1 MKPNL
6 FLLLLL
12 SLLPAFAE
20 SRTWTNS
27 EGKTLEGEYV
37 RATEKEVYVK
47 LPTGKTVKLA
57 LNTLSQDDKDFTQK
71 TMEQE
76 TADKDAK
83 KAEEQKARL
92 SFKWSKK
99 MDVTMKE
106 AKEYDLPVMVL
117 FTGSSWCGYCVK
129 LEEEVL
135 SQPEFKKLASG
146 KMLGIKYECGSP
158 GDYSSEGKKKA
169 KEFGIGGVPSYI
181 ILDKD
186 GKKIGQGGY
195 HKGITPKEVVDKITG
210 GTK

>member
-6 FLLLLL
+6 FFLLLLT
-12 SLLPAFAE
+12 LLPAFAE

-47 LPTGKTVKLA
+47 LSTGKTVKLV
-57 LNTLSQDDKDFTQK
+57 LDTLSKDDQDFTKK
-71 TMEQE
+71 TLEQE
-76 TADKDAK
+76 NADKDAK
-83 KAEEQKARL
+83 KAEEQKAKL

-99 MDVTMKE
+99 MDTTMKE
-106 AKEYDLPVMVL
+106 AQEYDLPVMVL

-195 HKGITPKEVVDKITG
+195 SKGITPKDVVNKVTG
-210 GTK
+210 GAK